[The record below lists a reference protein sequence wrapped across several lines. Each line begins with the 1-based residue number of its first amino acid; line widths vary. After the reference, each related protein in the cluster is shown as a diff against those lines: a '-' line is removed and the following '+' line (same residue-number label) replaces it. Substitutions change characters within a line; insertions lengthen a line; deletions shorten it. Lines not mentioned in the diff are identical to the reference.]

1 MARKANQPI
10 AYAHLEGCL
19 VQPPCMSGC
28 GPLPA
33 PESNASGVIRF
44 RNNDLRRLGCIT
56 LVNAE
61 GNKRDL
67 TDPEMRELMTAYQL
81 NLLWK

>member
-1 MARKANQPI
+1 
-10 AYAHLEGCL
+10 
-19 VQPPCMSGC
+19 MSGC

-44 RNNDLRRLGCIT
+44 RNNDLRKLGSIT

-67 TDPEMRELMTAYQL
+67 TDPEMRELMTSYRL